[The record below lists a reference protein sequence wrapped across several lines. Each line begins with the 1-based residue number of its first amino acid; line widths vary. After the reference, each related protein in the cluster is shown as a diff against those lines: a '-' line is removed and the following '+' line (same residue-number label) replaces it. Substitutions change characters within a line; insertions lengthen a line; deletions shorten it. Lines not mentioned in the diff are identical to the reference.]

1 MNFTKLKNFCDEMS
15 ANHTPGC
22 SLRVYEKGSPVFSY
36 DCGVSSL
43 ETGKKMRGD
52 EFFWIYSCSKVAT
65 VTGALKL
72 VEDGIILINDPV
84 YEYIPEWR
92 DVKVKRPDGTFSS
105 PASPVTVGDLFS
117 MTAGLDYNMN
127 SPAIQRLKSDTE
139 GKCPT
144 GDFARV
150 MASEPLWFDPGTKWQ
165 YSLCHDVLAGLVA
178 IVSGMPFRDYMKK
191 NVFEPLGMNETFY
204 HADDRIYARMAEQYT
219 FVADGSGIVADITE
233 AQKNGTDAKSGH
245 FTNVG
250 KENHHI
256 FGPEHDSGGAGIV
269 TTADD
274 YAKLCG
280 ALANGGRNAGGERI
294 ISEAAIKLLTTN
306 RLSEEIRH
314 RDFSWT
320 ALRGYGYGLG
330 VRVNINPAESGSVSP
345 VGEFGWGGAAGASV
359 VCDTESGIGAFFVQ
373 HTLNPREEW
382 YQPRLRNLVFGAID

>member
-22 SLRVYEKGSPVFSY
+22 SLRVYEKGRPVFSY

-65 VTGALKL
+65 VTGALRL

-84 YEYIPEWR
+84 YDYIPEWR
-92 DVKVKRPDGTFSS
+92 DVKVRRPDGTLSS

-117 MTAGLDYNMN
+117 MTAGLDYNLN
-127 SPAIQRLKSDTE
+127 SQTVQRLKSGTE

-144 GDFARV
+144 GDFARA
-150 MASEPLWFDPGTKWQ
+150 MASEPLWFDPGTKWR

-178 IVSGMPFRDYMKK
+178 IVSGMPFRDYMRK
-191 NVFEPLGMNETFY
+191 NVFGPLGMNETFY
-204 HADDRIYARMAEQYT
+204 HADERVLARMAEQYT
-219 FVADGSGIVADITE
+219 FVADGSGIITDITE

-250 KENHHI
+250 KGNSHI
-256 FGPEHDSGGAGIV
+256 FGTEYDSGGAGIV

-280 ALANGGRNAGGERI
+280 ALANGGRNADGERI
-294 ISEAAIKLLTTN
+294 ISEAAIKLMTTN

-314 RDFSWT
+314 RDFNWS

-330 VRVNINPAESGSVSP
+330 VRVNISPAESGSVSP

-359 VCDTESGIGAFFVQ
+359 VCDTESGVGAFFVQ

>member
-1 MNFTKLKNFCDEMS
+1 MNFRKLQAFCDEMS

-22 SLRVYEKGSPVFSY
+22 SLRVFEKGRPVFSY
-36 DCGVSSL
+36 DRGVSSL

-84 YEYIPEWR
+84 YDYIPEWR
-92 DVKVKRPDGTFSS
+92 DVKVRRPDGTLSS

-117 MTAGLDYNMN
+117 MTAGLDYNLN
-127 SPAIQRLKSDTE
+127 SQTVQRLKSGTE

-144 GDFARV
+144 GDFARAMV
-150 MASEPLWFDPGTKWQ
+150 SEPLWFDPGTKWR

-178 IVSGMPFRDYMKK
+178 IVSGMPFRDYMRK
-191 NVFEPLGMNETFY
+191 NVFGPLGMNETFY
-204 HADDRIYARMAEQYT
+204 HADERVLARMAEQYT
-219 FVADGSGIVADITE
+219 FVADGSGIITDITE

-250 KENHHI
+250 KGNSHI
-256 FGPEHDSGGAGIV
+256 FGTEYDSGGAGIV

-280 ALANGGRNAGGERI
+280 ALANGGRNADGERI
-294 ISEAAIKLLTTN
+294 ISEAAIKLMTTN

-314 RDFSWT
+314 RDFNWS

-330 VRVNINPAESGSVSP
+330 VRVNISPAESGSVSP

-359 VCDTESGIGAFFVQ
+359 VCDTESGVGAFFVQ